1 MKPLPALLLGF
12 ALLQPV
18 VDLDLAVQQAV
29 QARRNPTLDRVMQA
43 VSNLGHRDV
52 LYGSLLAL
60 AVLDPVGPGTARL
73 AVAALIATNLVAE
86 GLKRVINRPRPN
98 GERKRSDA
106 SFPSGHAASALSL
119 AWILTRR
126 WRRLAVFWWAL
137 AVTVAW
143 SRVYI
148 NRHYLSD
155 VVAGAGIGLLCTWGV
170 LRLQAR
176 MAARAAVRASRPAP
190 PP

>member
-1 MKPLPALLLGF
+1 VKPIPALLLGF

-43 VSNLGHRDV
+43 ASNLGHRDV

-86 GLKRVINRPRPN
+86 GLKRVINRPRPD
-98 GERKRSDA
+98 GEQKRSDA
-106 SFPSGHAASALSL
+106 SFPSGHAASAWSL

-143 SRVYI
+143 SRVYL

-155 VVAGAGIGLLCTWGV
+155 VVAGAGIGLLCTWGL

-176 MAARAAVRASRPAP
+176 MAARAAVRASPPAP

>member
-1 MKPLPALLLGF
+1 
-12 ALLQPV
+12 
-18 VDLDLAVQQAV
+18 
-29 QARRNPTLDRVMQA
+29 
-43 VSNLGHRDV
+43 V

-60 AVLDPVGPGTARL
+60 AVLDPIGPGTARL